1 MQATQNDIRSFYGHG
16 KLLISGEYLVLRGA
30 QALAI
35 PVRYGQSL
43 HITEK
48 PGAPCLNWV
57 SHIPGKV
64 WLSAKFNLPDLEII
78 SSSNARLALQL
89 QKILIAAKDLNP
101 DYISLSH
108 TINAVSEVEFNPS
121 WGLGSSSTLIA
132 NIARWAGVDPF
143 ELNRLT
149 FGGSGYDI
157 AAALSDKPIIYQLDN
172 GKPTYEPVDFNLP
185 FTDRIWLV
193 YQNKKENSREA
204 VSKFSEIPVP
214 SEAIHTISEITLKLC
229 TTRSFEEFLNLLEE
243 HENIISDVLNQPT
256 VKQKLFPDFKGSIK
270 SLGAWGGDFFL
281 VASHQ
286 QEAFITG
293 YFLNRG
299 FNTLFRYNA
308 LKA

>member
-1 MQATQNDIRSFYGHG
+1 MQATQHEIRSFYSHG

-30 QALAI
+30 KSLAI

-43 HITEK
+43 QITEL
-48 PGAPCLNWV
+48 PGKPCLNWI
-57 SHIPGKV
+57 SHIPGDI
-64 WLSAKFNLPDLEII
+64 WLSAAYSLPDLEII
-78 SSSNARLALQL
+78 SSSNTRLALQL
-89 QKILIAAKDLNP
+89 QKILLAARDLNP
-101 DYISLSH
+101 DYISLSQ

-214 SEAIHTISEITLKLC
+214 SEAIQTISEITLKLC
-229 TTRSFEEFLNLLEE
+229 TTRNFEEFLNLLEG
-243 HENIISDVLNQPT
+243 HENIISDVLKQPP
-256 VKQKLFPDFKGSIK
+256 VKQKLFPDFEGSIK